1 MSIQLTPP
9 CAITQG
15 GRRVELTSRCHLTV
29 MGAYLL
35 VFRVS
40 CGVLALLCAANAFVH
55 IDPNLQICPK
65 RGRALP
71 AKAVTRFWR
80 GAARMQERGVLP
92 CWDWR
97 VALLD

>member
-1 MSIQLTPP
+1 
-9 CAITQG
+9 
-15 GRRVELTSRCHLTV
+15 

-40 CGVLALLCAANAFVH
+40 RGVLALLCAANAFVH

-65 RGRALP
+65 RQPRLERGRVLP

-97 VALLD
+97 VALLE